1 MSEVRRAFRG
11 SAALAAGPALA
22 ACGGARPA
30 ASSAGPAAERIG
42 ELLWAMT
49 GLGTVVFV
57 IFCVALV
64 YALAHRRGEV
74 LAPTPERDRRRTRMI
89 LLLGAVL
96 PAIILI
102 PLLFWTFQT
111 LAALDPRARRADLVV
126 DVVGKQWWW
135 EVRYRDPDPTR
146 GFITANELHVPVGRR
161 VELRLTSTDV
171 VHSFWVP
178 ELQGKTDLIPGR
190 ENVAWIEASRPGV
203 YGGQCAEY
211 CGIQHAHMGLL
222 VVAQPQEEY
231 ETWAARQRQSA
242 AEPGDSM
249 AHSGRQAFLGSACA
263 LCHTVRG
270 TPAGGN
276 AGPDL
281 THVAGR
287 RTLASALLPNTPGHL
302 GGWIAN
308 PQALKPG
315 SRMPRVPMSRDEFRL
330 IHHYLQ
336 TLR

>member
-1 MSEVRRAFRG
+1 MRTLPALPAATLAA
-11 SAALAAGPALA
+11 SAALGACDGARSTSNAAGPGA
-22 ACGGARPA
+22 A
-30 ASSAGPAAERIG
+30 RID
-42 ELLWAMT
+42 ELFWGMT
-49 GLGTVVFV
+49 ILGTIVFL
-57 IFCVALV
+57 IFCGALG

-89 LLLGAVL
+89 LLLGAVIPSL
-96 PAIILI
+96 ILL
-102 PLLFWTFQT
+102 PLLLWTFQT
-111 LAALDPRARRADLVV
+111 VAALDPRAAKADLIV

-135 EVRYRDPDPTR
+135 EVRYRDPDPSR

-171 VHSFWVP
+171 IHSFWVP

-203 YGGQCAEY
+203 YGGQCAEF
-211 CGIQHAHMGLL
+211 CGLQHTQMGLL
-222 VVAQPQEEY
+222 VVAQPAEEY
-231 ETWAARQRQSA
+231 EAWARRQRESA
-242 AEPGDSM
+242 AEPRDSV
-249 AHSGRQAFLGSACA
+249 ARAGRQAFLGSACA
-263 LCHTVRG
+263 LCHAVRG
-270 TPAGGN
+270 TLAGGN

-281 THVAGR
+281 THVASR
-287 RTLASALLPNTPGHL
+287 RTLAAGLLPNTPGHL

-315 SRMPRVPMSRDEFRL
+315 SRMPRVPMSADEFRL